1 MLMVLRGYNSL
12 EILVEGKG
20 SMRNLETSA
29 AEELY
34 QKVGDIIAASLDAP
48 WDRADL
54 HVEIEED
61 DHAKIYAEFIP
72 SGKQVGQ
79 SLHLR
84 QAYELYVI
92 FEELRKRIHKP
103 GFAHW
108 NKALFSITPDGDFN
122 LRFSYP
128 NSEQ

>member
-1 MLMVLRGYNSL
+1 MQSP
-12 EILVEGKG
+12 
-20 SMRNLETSA
+20 ETSTV
-29 AEELY
+29 EELY
-34 QKVGDIIAASLDAP
+34 EKVGNIIVGSLNAP
-48 WDRADL
+48 WDQANL
-54 HVEIEED
+54 YVEIEND
-61 DHAKIYAEFIP
+61 DHAEIYAEFIP

-79 SLHLR
+79 SLHLK

-108 NKALFSITPDGDFN
+108 HKALFSITPDGNFD

-128 NSEQ
+128 NSGSD